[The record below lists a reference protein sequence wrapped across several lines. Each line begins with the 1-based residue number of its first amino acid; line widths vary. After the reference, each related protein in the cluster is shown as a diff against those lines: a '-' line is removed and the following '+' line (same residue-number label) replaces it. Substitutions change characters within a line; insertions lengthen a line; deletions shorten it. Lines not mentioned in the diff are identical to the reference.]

1 MGLSNFLT
9 VYYSNSNSLNNL
21 WISIT
26 NGLGDGDRLIIAGRV
41 LVVEKMDHNRVS
53 SILLLPPERKENE
66 FAMESGVDA

>member
-1 MGLSNFLT
+1 MGS
-9 VYYSNSNSLNNL
+9 
-21 WISIT
+21 
-26 NGLGDGDRLIIAGRV
+26 RLIIAGRV